1 MDVLAMNTEENTQ
14 KNTFKF
20 ILASYTPEEYKKI
33 QALSED
39 GNDMDPTWAEWRKTV
54 HQAKLDLAMKG
65 MKCIEKPID
74 AEGLLT
80 YCLENG
86 IRVDQAARASYA
98 QWLHEKN
105 PNDVSQEALSESEEE
120 ECSTTRTHSYTPP
133 ADQLLT
139 YTSLKGK
146 GPLPEISYV
155 EKFGLG
161 PEHIPEL
168 IRMATDEDLASED
181 ATDLEYYATIHAVYV
196 LAELHA
202 ESAIEPLLALF
213 DTSSAID
220 NEWML
225 ETLVD
230 FFTIIGPV
238 ALPSLEQFLADPS
251 YNESAQS
258 YVAETIG
265 KIAKKH
271 PQARMECIAVVTRR
285 LEAFEVNHPELN
297 ASLIGDLLK
306 MNVVE
311 AAPLIER
318 AYASGR
324 VDEFFYGDWNE
335 AQYEL
340 GLKER
345 PPIKERFPIL
355 PAPSAP
361 LRSPLS
367 TAKVLAPQPSKKSPP
382 SKKAK
387 TKMIKASKKAN
398 RRKK

>member
-1 MDVLAMNTEENTQ
+1 MQ
-14 KNTFKF
+14 KNVFNF
-20 ILASYTPEEYKKI
+20 VLASYTPEEYKKF
-33 QALSED
+33 QAISED
-39 GNDMDPTWAEWRKTV
+39 GNDMDPTWAEWRQTAN
-54 HQAKLDLAMKG
+54 QAKLELAMKG
-65 MKCIEKPID
+65 MKCVEKVID
-74 AEGLLT
+74 TEGLLK

-86 IRVDQAARASYA
+86 LRVDQAARASYA
-98 QWLHEKN
+98 QWLHEKDLN
-105 PNDVSQEALSESEEE
+105 EVLQEAIPEIEEKE
-120 ECSTTRTHSYTPP
+120 RSTTRTHSYTPP
-133 ADQLLT
+133 VDQLLT
-139 YTSLKGK
+139 YTTLKGK

-155 EKFGLG
+155 EKFSLG

-168 IRMATDEDLASED
+168 IRMATDDYLASED
-181 ATDLEYYATIHAVYV
+181 ANDLEYYATIHAVYA
-196 LAELHA
+196 LTELHA
-202 ESAIEPLLALF
+202 EAAIEPFLAIF
-213 DTSSAID
+213 DKSSETN

-230 FFTIIGPV
+230 FFAIIGPS
-238 ALPSLEQFLADPS
+238 ALPSLEQFLVDPS
-251 YNESAQS
+251 HDESAQS
-258 YVAETIG
+258 YAAEIIG

-271 PQARMECIAVVTRR
+271 PEARTECIAAVTRR
-285 LEAFEVNHPELN
+285 LEEFEVNHPELN

-306 MNVVE
+306 MKVVE

-345 PPIKERFPIL
+345 PPREEMFPIL

-361 LRSPLS
+361 TRSTLG
-367 TAKVLAPQPSKKSPP
+367 TANVFAYNPSKKSPA

>member
-1 MDVLAMNTEENTQ
+1 MDR
-14 KNTFKF
+14 
-20 ILASYTPEEYKKI
+20 
-33 QALSED
+33 
-39 GNDMDPTWAEWRKTV
+39 TWVEWRQTAN
-54 HQAKLDLAMKG
+54 QAKLELVMKG
-65 MKCIEKPID
+65 MKCIEQDID

-80 YCLENG
+80 YCLENSV
-86 IRVDQAARASYA
+86 RVDQAARASYA
-98 QWLHEKN
+98 QWLHEKDL
-105 PNDVSQEALSESEEE
+105 NDASQEARSEIEEKE
-120 ECSTTRTHSYTPP
+120 RPTTRTYSYAPP
-133 ADQLLT
+133 ADQLLS

-155 EKFGLG
+155 EKFGFG

-168 IRMATDEDLASED
+168 IRMATDDDLASED
-181 ATDLEYYATIHAVYV
+181 ANDLEYYATIHAVYA
-196 LAELHA
+196 LAEMHA
-202 ESAIEPLLALF
+202 EVAIEPLLALF
-213 DTSSAID
+213 DTSSETG

-230 FFTIIGPV
+230 FFAIIGPA
-238 ALPSLEQFLADPS
+238 ALPSLEQFLVDPHD
-251 YNESAQS
+251 ESAQN

-271 PQARMECIAVVTRR
+271 PEARTECITVVTRR
-285 LEAFEVNHPELN
+285 LEAFEVNHSELN

-345 PPIKERFPIL
+345 PLTKERFPIL

-361 LRSPLS
+361 AQS
-367 TAKVLAPQPSKKSPP
+367 TRGRANVFASKPSKKPP
-382 SKKAK
+382 SSRKAK